1 MKTNRWLDGSNRF
14 FNVLLNLYP
23 RDHRDDYA
31 GSMRQVFS
39 AQCSE
44 AYSEKGFMGLFL
56 LWLRILPDMGYTAIV
71 EHLSSPQAAWGLL
84 EPVPNAPLPWKGVFL
99 VMLPGLV
106 YMVSQIAQL
115 NGEPWYLAVYYRAA
129 FFLIIPV
136 MIVWAVTRKF
146 PIWGLI
152 PLGLLFRLIQEIGYQ
167 MITLHP
173 DAFSVNPVL
182 NLILQTARTV
192 ESNLFIPAA
201 IFALISAILAF
212 LYFRKRPS
220 TGNIKL
226 WITAFIV
233 TVMVQ
238 AGYYIPL
245 LFDTIPYKLFSGSPE
260 AINAYYHSSL
270 GAKIPIVFA
279 ALGETG
285 LLEFLQNSASYVLY
299 NSMSVFLLIMLGTL
313 FIPRHGFFTIFIL
326 VGYYLP
332 VMLVGATWD
341 LGDNPQML
349 VVMSVSVLLYRAL
362 LTFITPVWMSRT
374 VTEGGK
380 RKVIISCILLAL
392 LVHLGMKFYPS
403 MMFGTIIF
411 SDAQWVIPV
420 LLEEL
425 VIVISFLLG
434 ITLYQN
440 TPCISDPAAEK
451 SEVFSAAET
460 A

>member
-173 DAFSVNPVL
+173 DAFSVNPIL
-182 NLILQTARTV
+182 NLILQTARIV
-192 ESNLFIPAA
+192 ETNLFIPAG
-201 IFALISAILAF
+201 IFALISVILAF
-212 LYFRKRPS
+212 LYFRKSPS
-220 TGNIKL
+220 TGKIKL
-226 WITAFIV
+226 WIAAFMT
-233 TVMVQ
+233 TVLVQ

-245 LFDTIPYKLFSGSPE
+245 LFDTIPYNLFRGSPE
-260 AINAYYHSSL
+260 AINTYYHSPL
-270 GAKIPIVFA
+270 GAKIPMVIA
-279 ALGETG
+279 ALTETG

-299 NSMSVFLLIMLGTL
+299 NSTAVFLLIMLGTL

-332 VMLVGATWD
+332 VMLVGASWD

-349 VVMSVSVLLYRAL
+349 VVMGVSVLLYRAL
-362 LTFITPVWMSRT
+362 LTFIAPVWMSRT

-380 RKVIISCILLAL
+380 RKVIISCIMLAL

-403 MMFGTIIF
+403 MMFGTLIF
-411 SDAQWVIPV
+411 SDTQWVFPV

-425 VIVISFLLG
+425 TIVISFLLG
-434 ITLYQN
+434 IALYQSTSN
-440 TPCISDPAAEK
+440 TVDPAADKAEILTI
-451 SEVFSAAET
+451 AET